1 MAKCAKFI
9 SFVIFVITLNECGF
23 AIRGNDAISY
33 RFDLIQLNLQ
43 QPNSELSRFL
53 RRSLDVANVE
63 TQLGISAEPN
73 SNSAILEIGD
83 EQIASRPVTFNPRA
97 RAAQHEMRLS
107 IQISFEQG
115 EQTLIR
121 PETLYV
127 ERTYFEDL
135 ENIAGNQEEVEIIR
149 NEMRRE
155 LVNQVMRRLQAASN

>member
-23 AIRGNDAISY
+23 AIRGNDAISS

-97 RAAQHEMRLS
+97 RAAQQEMRLS
-107 IQISFEQG
+107 IQISFKQG

-135 ENIAGNQEEVEIIR
+135 EHIAGNQEEVEIIR

>member
-97 RAAQHEMRLS
+97 RAAQQEMRLS
-107 IQISFEQG
+107 IQISFKQG

>member
-97 RAAQHEMRLS
+97 RAAQQEMRLS

>member
-1 MAKCAKFI
+1 
-9 SFVIFVITLNECGF
+9 
-23 AIRGNDAISY
+23 
-33 RFDLIQLNLQ
+33 
-43 QPNSELSRFL
+43 
-53 RRSLDVANVE
+53 
-63 TQLGISAEPN
+63 
-73 SNSAILEIGD
+73 
-83 EQIASRPVTFNPRA
+83 
-97 RAAQHEMRLS
+97 MRLS

>member
-23 AIRGNDAISY
+23 AIRGNDAISS

-73 SNSAILEIGD
+73 SNSAILEIGE

-97 RAAQHEMRLS
+97 RAAQQEMRLS
-107 IQISFEQG
+107 IQISFKQG